1 MSLGLGLGFQVIF
14 FLTVLSILYTL
25 EKFNKIYLIISF
37 NAALWPHPH
46 MNTRLLGVC
55 SNHSALTL
63 IELLIVHMCLH
74 LDWK

>member
-37 NAALWPHPH
+37 NAAL
-46 MNTRLLGVC
+46 
-55 SNHSALTL
+55 
-63 IELLIVHMCLH
+63 
-74 LDWK
+74 